1 MKSGRLVQPPRS
13 ELTNFPYRELW
24 LSLIPIHTYPSTTSP
39 RTRVRRLN
47 RRLTQDTSWEVQAQ
61 MVVASCAM
69 LEAFPGDPDLLGE
82 EKTTLLSI
90 ISVSTS
96 IFVAWR
102 CDLYPAPYGTLCL
115 GVFFLQGSS
124 FTRLCLSPRASPA
137 NRQRKTRA
145 AGKIRLSLFYSRPRT
160 RFRGRG
166 LSHLLYALSPM
177 NAKNHER
184 R

>member
-1 MKSGRLVQPPRS
+1 MGSGIVKSGRLVQPPRS

-61 MVVASCAM
+61 MVVASCAV

-96 IFVAWR
+96 TFVAWH
-102 CDLYPAPYGTLCL
+102 CKLYPAPYGTLCL
-115 GVFFLQGSS
+115 GVFFSKGPPSRDSVSLHGLLRQTDNGKRVLQGRFDSRCSIQDHALAFAGGVYPTS
-124 FTRLCLSPRASPA
+124 FMPSVP
-137 NRQRKTRA
+137 
-145 AGKIRLSLFYSRPRT
+145 
-160 RFRGRG
+160 
-166 LSHLLYALSPM
+166 
-177 NAKNHER
+177 
-184 R
+184 